1 MYPMSRVTSDHT
13 PCVVQIG
20 TSVPKAQIFSFENF
34 WLEHPNFMDI
44 IKSTWEME
52 VRANS
57 VASKLSAKFK
67 LLRRVLKR
75 WSKGLAKFKQQLKQC
90 NEVLEILDKLEE
102 NRPLYNVEAR
112 FRDIL
117 KRHVTQLLKNK
128 KNY

>member
-1 MYPMSRVTSDHT
+1 MSRVTSDHT

-20 TSVPKAQIFSFENF
+20 TSVPKAQIFRFENF

-44 IKSTWEME
+44 VKSTWEME

-57 VASKLSAKFK
+57 AASKLSAKFK

-75 WSKGLAKFKQQLKQC
+75 WSKGLTKFKQQLKQR